1 MIFSRNKDVRLFF
14 KTVLTAC
21 FLLAVLAIPLL
32 LVIGNRTWISEH
44 YDIAVCY
51 SVLLF
56 AGILIIIC
64 VIFFAFFHYFSK
76 QQKKLDLAGTVI
88 QTFMT
93 GDISARLESE
103 EEGSLSRLFSSINLM
118 ATSLSAHIE
127 TERKTK
133 DFLKRTIEDISH
145 QLKTPLA
152 SLRMCNEIIR
162 TESENAIS
170 VRHFSEKSELAL
182 SHMEILIQNLLK
194 ISRFDA
200 GVIDLNKEDHNLEA
214 ILRETISHYEM
225 RMEQEQKEI
234 NLEGAADIKLYCD
247 KDWIMEAIGNLI
259 KNALDHLNA
268 RGQIQLRWKETPVV
282 TQIVIEDDGEGIHPE
297 DIPHI
302 FKRFYRSR
310 FSQETHG
317 VGLGLSLTKS
327 IIEAHNGTITVSS
340 ELGKGSVFTVDFLKL
355 TNL

>member
-1 MIFSRNKDVRLFF
+1 MKFLRNKDIQNFF
-14 KTVLTAC
+14 KVVLTAC
-21 FLLAVLAIPLL
+21 LLLAVLAIPLL
-32 LVIGNRTWISEH
+32 LIIVNTARLSEH
-44 YDIAVCY
+44 YDITVCY
-51 SVLLF
+51 SILLF
-56 AGILIIIC
+56 VGILIIIC
-64 VIFFAFFHYFSK
+64 IIFSAFFNYFSK
-76 QQKKLDLAGTVI
+76 QQKMLDQAGVVI

-133 DFLKRTIEDISH
+133 DFLKRTIEDVSH

-152 SLRMCNEIIR
+152 SLRMCNEIIH
-162 TESENAIS
+162 TESENGTS

-182 SHMEILIQNLLK
+182 IHMEILIQNLLK

-200 GVIDLNKEDHNLEA
+200 GVIDLKKEDHNLEA
-214 ILRETISHYEM
+214 ILREVISNYEI
-225 RMEQEQKEI
+225 RMDQEQKVI
-234 NLEGAADIKLYCD
+234 NLEGDADIKLYCD

-259 KNALDHLNA
+259 KNALDHLNTG
-268 RGQIQLRWKETPVV
+268 GQIQLRWKETPVV
-282 TQIVIEDDGEGIHPE
+282 TQIVIEDNGEGIHPE

-310 FSQETHG
+310 FSQKTHG
-317 VGLGLSLTKS
+317 IGLGLSLTKS

-340 ELGKGSVFTVDFLKL
+340 ELEKGSVFTVDFLKL